1 MDMQDKELD
10 ELFSSK
16 LDNFEVQPS
25 AQVWDNIS
33 AGLTD
38 KKRKKSLIPFL
49 SVAASITVLVTA
61 YVLFIPQKQNTG
73 THPGKNTFAG
83 TKTNIKNTPANILQ
97 ADTNKPAITSTSA
110 VYAKVNTKY
119 NSHPSKTIRVVHLNE
134 DYTVDTVK
142 TINTTDK
149 PIYAEVSQRQT
160 DAIKAIVPDE
170 NIPLQ
175 SAETPALDTKHAL
188 AMQVL
193 PVNNKQETRS
203 VKKKHRMNTFGDMM
217 NAVIAKIDKR
227 QNKFIEFSNTDGDE
241 ATITSVN
248 LGIVKIKK
256 EEKVDQVN

>member
-10 ELFSSK
+10 KLFSSK
-16 LDNFEVQPS
+16 LDNLEVQPS

-33 AGLTD
+33 AGLND
-38 KKRKKSLIPFL
+38 RKRKKRFVPFL
-49 SVAASITVLVTA
+49 SIAASITILVATS
-61 YVLFIPQKQNTG
+61 VLFIPQKQNTG
-73 THPGKNTFAG
+73 TQPVKNTVAL
-83 TKTNIKNTPANILQ
+83 TKTSIKNTPANVLR
-97 ADTNKPAITSTSA
+97 ADTNKPAKTSPSA
-110 VYAKVNTKY
+110 VYATVNNKH
-119 NSHPSKTIRVVHLNE
+119 NNHPSKTIRVVHLNE

-149 PIYAEVSQRQT
+149 PIYAEVNQRQT
-160 DAIKAIVPDE
+160 DAIKAVVPDE

-175 SAETPALDTKHAL
+175 SAETPALDTKHTM
-188 AMQVL
+188 AMQIL
-193 PVNNKQETRS
+193 SVNNKQETKS
-203 VKKKHRMNTFGDMM
+203 VKKKRRMNTFGDMM

-256 EEKVDQVN
+256 EDKVDQVN